1 MEVKLPTEG
10 TRYVQALLLTATAYL
25 QYRAHFLPAVAA
37 YRGYGRPAVP
47 KVPVQALRACLAI
60 GHGTLPLP
68 SVAWLYEH
76 ERFLCPQ
83 TVYRGRSIP
92 TGCSPVAHDESY
104 SEAHKRRPKR
114 DAGGREVPLSYV

>member
-1 MEVKLPTEG
+1 MREGIGNPSLP
-10 TRYVQALLLTATAYL
+10 RRDALLTSAGFVCLMTSFAC
-25 QYRAHFLPAVAA
+25 RAIMWKKTLFYAE
-37 YRGYGRPAVP
+37 
-47 KVPVQALRACLAI
+47 
-60 GHGTLPLP
+60 HG
-68 SVAWLYEH
+68 LYEH

-114 DAGGREVPLSYV
+114 DAGGREVPPSCVRA